1 MKVTAIKTAAIIVT
15 LASLSF
21 ASCKS
26 PGYGCDFGSI
36 DSERANA
43 AYATICI
50 TDNAI
55 DEEIIITDKNSA
67 THDYK
72 VIRRSEETLGAE

>member
-1 MKVTAIKTAAIIVT
+1 MKVTAIKTAAIIIT

-26 PGYGCDFGSI
+26 PGYGCDYGSI
-36 DSERANA
+36 DSESTNA
-43 AYATICI
+43 AYSTICI
-50 TDNAI
+50 TDNAT
-55 DEEIIITDKNSA
+55 DEEIIVSDKNIT

-72 VIRRSEETLGAE
+72 VIRTSEETLGAE